1 MTAPA
6 DAPQDGPAPLED
18 PVTAGPGGAMT
29 DEVGVVTG
37 DLTLRT
43 TPTDGDRVRFLV
55 QYAGA
60 DEWYELTGS
69 PSPVPD
75 GAAPRD
81 LHEAALHAIAAGG
94 PAHAPGHVPQD

>member
-1 MTAPA
+1 MTTPSSAPR
-6 DAPQDGPAPLED
+6 DSWEGR
-18 PVTAGPGGAMT
+18 VTAGPGGAMT

-43 TPTDGDRVRFLV
+43 TPVDGGRARFLV
-55 QYAGA
+55 QYTGA

-75 GAAPRD
+75 GSTPRD
-81 LHEAALHAIAAGG
+81 LHEAALRAIAEGG
-94 PAHAPGHVPQD
+94 PAHAPGHTPEG